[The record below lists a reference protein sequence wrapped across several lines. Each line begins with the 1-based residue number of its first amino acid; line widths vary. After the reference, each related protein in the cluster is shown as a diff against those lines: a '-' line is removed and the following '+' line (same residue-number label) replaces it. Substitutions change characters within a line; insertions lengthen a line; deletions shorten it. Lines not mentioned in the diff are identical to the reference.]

1 MTGALDSLL
10 QRPDLWRGYQGPAV
24 SVAVV
29 PTGWQGLDQALPGG
43 GWPQEG
49 LVEILARHAGIGEVS
64 LLLPALARLVGQG
77 RRTAWVNPPH
87 VPYAPALM
95 GGGLD
100 LSRLLVVRAAGD
112 VFWAAE
118 QILRSGLCGTVLAW
132 PRERPA
138 DDRTLRRLQLAAE
151 EGRTL
156 GILFRSHCHADVPS
170 PARLRLL
177 LEPSGQGLA
186 VRLLKCRG
194 RGPSGSLLVPVE

>member
-1 MTGALDSLL
+1 MAH
-10 QRPDLWRGYQGPAV
+10 
-24 SVAVV
+24 VAEDV
-29 PTGWQGLDQALPGG
+29 P
-43 GWPQEG
+43 
-49 LVEILARHAGIGEVS
+49 
-64 LLLPALARLVGQG
+64 RLVGQG
-77 RRTAWVNPPH
+77 RRTAWVDPPH

-118 QILRSGLCGTVLAW
+118 QVLRSGACGAVLAW

-156 GILFRSHCHADVPS
+156 GIVFRSQSHADRPS

-177 LEPSGQGLA
+177 LEPSRQGLA